1 MSTIRVLDERFF
13 GGRVR
18 RWWNRN
24 AVLGGGWGEFIARV
38 EAVPAGAVVLDLG
51 AGEAELRA
59 RLQHARYIAIDRGIG
74 HAGWDYSKL
83 DAVADGLA
91 VPLADGSCDL
101 VVSKQVLEHMT
112 EPARA
117 IAEIARVLKP
127 GGRVLLSTNQAWPQH
142 QKPFDFFR
150 FTSYGLR
157 YLFEQAGLEIVRME
171 AMGGAF
177 SVALF
182 QFSQTLSPHLWAR
195 SERGRRIAGL
205 ITKPFALVMRALMPL
220 VTLLDRRDRA
230 RDNTLG
236 WYVEA
241 RAPQASNIE
250 A

>member
-1 MSTIRVLDERFF
+1 M
-13 GGRVR
+13 
-18 RWWNRN
+18 
-24 AVLGGGWGEFIARV
+24 
-38 EAVPAGAVVLDLG
+38 
-51 AGEAELRA
+51 
-59 RLQHARYIAIDRGIG
+59 
-74 HAGWDYSKL
+74 
-83 DAVADGLA
+83 
-91 VPLADGSCDL
+91 
-101 VVSKQVLEHMT
+101 
-112 EPARA
+112 
-117 IAEIARVLKP
+117 ARVLKP